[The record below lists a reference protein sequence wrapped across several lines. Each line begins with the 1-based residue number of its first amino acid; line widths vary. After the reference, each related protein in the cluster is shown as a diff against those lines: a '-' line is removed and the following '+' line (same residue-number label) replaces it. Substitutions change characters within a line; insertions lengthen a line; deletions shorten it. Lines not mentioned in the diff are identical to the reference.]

1 MFSCF
6 RTRNVFPLRF
16 IEKTYEVKR
25 LLKQFVTYS
34 IIFIVISLGITRN
47 DNRKIS
53 DLKRQL
59 ASYWL
64 HCVMHTLEV
73 DSHGGMHTS
82 ESDSAV
88 CTPWM
93 HTVEFFRYFVFMNP
107 RCGEHS
113 GVRLR
118 GMMHTW
124 SFLKIRISLQNRN
137 RMRKYFSL
145 FIRCTDGFESW
156 NKWSSK
162 ISWHTPFNSKVSKN
176 ILIQIFAN

>member
-6 RTRNVFPLRF
+6 RTRNVFPPRF

-118 GMMHTW
+118 GMMHTLESDSVVWCTPW
-124 SFLKIRISLQNRN
+124 SCLK
-137 RMRKYFSL
+137 
-145 FIRCTDGFESW
+145 FEYPGE
-156 NKWSSK
+156 
-162 ISWHTPFNSKVSKN
+162 IETEFEN
-176 ILIQIFAN
+176 ILACLSGA